1 MGEESLLP
9 IGHFQGHRSQ
19 RKELEK
25 GHGVLPNLLQARAT
39 PKPVKNTFIGVKVV
53 HWASANDSVK
63 DLATPN
69 VNDDSFVP

>member
-1 MGEESLLP
+1 MGEESLLR
-9 IGHFQGHRSQ
+9 IGRFQGHRSR

-25 GHGVLPNLLQARAT
+25 GRGILPNLLRARAT
-39 PKPVKNTFIGVKVV
+39 PKPVKNTFIGIKIA
-53 HWASANDSVK
+53 HWAGADDSVR